1 MLATLAHVTYL
12 HCRRPR
18 KFLLN
23 AQVPVHVRGSQQ
35 LVHDRV
41 RRIGRQR
48 ILIEVSKLLEPGCS
62 AAIRVRGRVAEDLRR
77 GCGRSSGLDVVND
90 VGENHIIEDTEAG
103 LHNSLAGAEQFRAIG
118 NAEPG
123 SPRLGYGLL
132 VVLQLLA
139 ADGKQAI
146 WVTSMPGYGVAG
158 VLNGAP
164 AY

>member
-1 MLATLAHVTYL
+1 VLVQQGRLGPA
-12 HCRRPR
+12 RPR
-18 KFLLN
+18 LGAL
-23 AQVPVHVRGSQQ
+23 
-35 LVHDRV
+35 V
-41 RRIGRQR
+41 RREGHD
-48 ILIEVSKLLEPGCS
+48 LELLEPGCS

-132 VVLQLLA
+132 VGVTAVGGRWEAGDLGHVNARIWSGWRVKRSTSVL
-139 ADGKQAI
+139 
-146 WVTSMPGYGVAG
+146 VTQTHVDAQGRYWPV
-158 VLNGAP
+158 
-164 AY
+164 